1 MSNHY
6 FPRSSL
12 ARVRTWLQAYFNT
25 ALPVGALRRL
35 QALSLASDALMT
47 VALAGSLFFS
57 ISPGEARSKITA
69 YLLFTMAPF
78 AIMAPFVAPLLDR
91 GALVRRKVV
100 AGSALARIAAVTGMI
115 FSLQSLAVFP
125 LALISLVASKAYL
138 VAKSSLVPEVVP
150 QEGPDSKT
158 FIQTNANLTLLGAVA
173 GGVAAAIGAGI
184 LKTPFL
190 GASWDLIVEL
200 IPLTLMLRE
209 GLQLLRP
216 FRTQTR
222 QQRRHSRPAPGP
234 SGPGYATTLLLSLMV
249 AAVRGQVGFF
259 ALVLAFALKNSHS
272 PTWVYGAALAS
283 STLGSALAT
292 QITPRLRHLVKESS
306 IVAVSAGAIGV
317 ASVLAASSDPH
328 RGAAIVLSFVIGIGA
343 QSGKI
348 AFDADVQHELVVQ
361 HYGRTFAKYESSFQ
375 LAWVLGA
382 LIAATS
388 RFNLQT
394 GESLLGT
401 TSVLAIA
408 SYLIASAALRHSS
421 GESAPPSEDW

>member
-1 MSNHY
+1 MSSRQFH
-6 FPRSSL
+6 RAAL
-12 ARVRTWLQAYFNT
+12 ARVRSRLGAYFST
-25 ALPVGALRRL
+25 AAPVGGLRRL
-35 QALSLASDALMT
+35 QALSLASDALMA

-78 AIMAPFVAPLLDR
+78 AIMAPLVAPLLDR
-91 GALVRRKVV
+91 GALARRKVV
-100 AGSALARIAAVTGMI
+100 AASALVRIAAVTGMI

-138 VAKSSLVPEVVP
+138 VAKSSLVPELVP
-150 QEGPDSKT
+150 REEADPKA

-173 GGVAAAIGAGI
+173 GATAATVGAGI

-190 GASWDLIVEL
+190 GPSWDLVVEL

-209 GLQLLRP
+209 GLRMLRP
-216 FRTQTR
+216 LATQAHPP
-222 QQRRHSRPAPGP
+222 RRRSRPQPGP
-234 SGPGYATTLLLSLMV
+234 SGPGYAGTLLLSLMV
-249 AAVRGQVGFF
+249 AVVRGQVGFF
-259 ALVLAFALKNSHS
+259 ALVLAFALKVDHS
-272 PTWVYGAALAS
+272 PAWVYGAALAS
-283 STLGSALAT
+283 STIGSALAT
-292 QITPRLRHLVKESS
+292 QITPRLRHLLKEPI

-317 ASVLAASSDPH
+317 AAILTAANDPY
-328 RGAAIVLSFVIGIGA
+328 RGAAIALSFIIGLGA

-348 AFDADVQHELVVQ
+348 AFDADVQHQLVVQ
-361 HYGRTFAKYESSFQ
+361 HYGRTFARYESSFQ

-382 LIAATS
+382 LVAATS

-401 TSVLAIA
+401 TSALAIA
-408 SYLIASAALRHSS
+408 SYLIATAALRHSS
-421 GESAPPSEDW
+421 GESTPPAADW